1 MADNDHNNEN
11 EKDKEEQEQD
21 ISDETGSETPE
32 NQAEEFGD
40 AGEGEKK
47 KVAPAAAARTR
58 LTGISFA
65 SR

>member
-11 EKDKEEQEQD
+11 EKDKKEQEQD
-21 ISDETGSETPE
+21 ISDETGSETLE
-32 NQAEEFGD
+32 NQAEESGD
-40 AGEGEKK
+40 
-47 KVAPAAAARTR
+47 APAAAARTR

>member
-32 NQAEEFGD
+32 NQAEESSD
-40 AGEGEKK
+40 CLLYTS
-47 KVAPAAAARTR
+47 PSPRD
-58 LTGISFA
+58 
-65 SR
+65 

>member
-32 NQAEEFGD
+32 NHAE
-40 AGEGEKK
+40 
-47 KVAPAAAARTR
+47 
-58 LTGISFA
+58 
-65 SR
+65 

>member
-32 NQAEEFGD
+32 NQA
-40 AGEGEKK
+40 
-47 KVAPAAAARTR
+47 
-58 LTGISFA
+58 
-65 SR
+65 

>member
-11 EKDKEEQEQD
+11 EKDKKEQEQD
-21 ISDETGSETPE
+21 ISDETGSETLESP
-32 NQAEEFGD
+32 ATPGR
-40 AGEGEKK
+40 ARKR

>member
-11 EKDKEEQEQD
+11 EKDKKEQEQD
-21 ISDETGSETPE
+21 ISDETGSETLE
-32 NQAEEFGD
+32 NQAEESG
-40 AGEGEKK
+40 
-47 KVAPAAAARTR
+47 ARTR